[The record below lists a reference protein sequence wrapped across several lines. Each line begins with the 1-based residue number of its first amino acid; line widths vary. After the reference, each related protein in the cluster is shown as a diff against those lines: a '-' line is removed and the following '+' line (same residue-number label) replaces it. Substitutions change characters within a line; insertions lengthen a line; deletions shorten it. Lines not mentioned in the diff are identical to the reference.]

1 MSVHATRRE
10 VLKVG
15 GAAAASIAVSSLL
28 ERCRRRVLAPAWK
41 NLPIGTQAWCV
52 RKQLATDM
60 PGTLAMVSKAGFELL
75 ELENAFGKS
84 GAEWKA
90 ALDAAKLKPAGFH
103 HTLAELFPDKL
114 NATIEFNQAL
124 GNQNL
129 IIRSLPPAVY
139 NSVDMLK
146 QTTDVING
154 VAEKLK
160 PHKLRVGYHNHT
172 TDFNRLDG
180 EYWWNRFADLTGKD
194 VVLQFDTGNA
204 SEKEGVDVVEILK
217 RNPGRVKS
225 MHVKPFSKASPNAFI
240 GADELNVAGDH
251 DGGGDRRR
259 RRALHHRVPE
269 GHGTA
274 ADRRPEAEPG
284 SLQEA
289 ARRERIAPAGGPE
302 GTARQRSTSLPAAVH
317 RVRDH
322 EEP

>member
-1 MSVHATRRE
+1 MSVRATRRE

-15 GAAAASIAVSSLL
+15 GAAAASMAVSSLL
-28 ERCRRRVLAPAWK
+28 ERVAAASVLAPAWK

-52 RKQLATDM
+52 RKQLATDI
-60 PGTLAMVSKAGFELL
+60 PGTLAQVSKAGFELL
-75 ELENAFGKS
+75 ELENAFGKT
-84 GAEWKA
+84 GADWKT
-90 ALDAAKLKPAGFH
+90 ALDAAKLKAAGFH

-139 NSVDMLK
+139 NSVEMLK

-180 EYWWNRFADLTGKD
+180 EYLVEPLRRPDRQGRRAP
-194 VVLQFDTGNA
+194 VRHRQRVR
-204 SEKEGVDVVEILK
+204 EGRRRRRRILK

-240 GADELNVAGDH
+240 GADELNWPAIMTAAETVAGVELYIIEYEKDT
-251 DGGGDRRR
+251 G
-259 RRALHHRVPE
+259 RAPIDDLKPNL
-269 GHGTA
+269 
-274 ADRRPEAEPG
+274 EAFKK
-284 SLQEA
+284 LRA
-289 ARRERIAPAGGPE
+289 
-302 GTARQRSTSLPAAVH
+302 
-317 RVRDH
+317 
-322 EEP
+322 